1 MNTTLAVLLLSC
13 LLLIYKYL
21 KWKFTFWERHGVPH
35 LKPRNW
41 LIGNLEGVGRRNVAD
56 YFGAVYQHM
65 KRQNLGPIAGFYFF
79 TEPALIVTDP
89 NILKNIL
96 VKDFDYFCD
105 RGIYVN
111 EKDDPLS
118 AHLFSLEGNNWRQL
132 RAKLTPT
139 FTSKKMKMMFE
150 IVREIG
156 ECFEQVLQ
164 NLARSE
170 TEVDL
175 KDLFSCFTID
185 VIGSCAFGV
194 ECKFKR

>member
-1 MNTTLAVLLLSC
+1 MDGTLVTVLLSC
-13 LLLIYKYL
+13 VFYLIYKYL

-41 LIGNLEGVGRRNVAD
+41 LVGNLEGVGRKNVAD

-65 KRQNLGPIAGFYFF
+65 KRENLGPIAGFYFF

-89 NILKNIL
+89 DILKQIL
-96 VKDFDYFCD
+96 VKDFEYFCD

-118 AHLFSLEGNNWRQL
+118 AHLFSLEGNNWKTL

-139 FTSKKMKMMFE
+139 FTSRKMRLMFE
-150 IVREIG
+150 IVEKIG
-156 ECFEQVLQ
+156 ENFNGVLQ
-164 NLARSE
+164 ELAVSE

-185 VIGSCAFGV
+185 VIGSCAFGI
-194 ECKFKR
+194 ECERT